1 MQRITNIIATL
12 GPASHTEETLSKML
26 PYIDM
31 VRLNFSWGTH
41 EDMEVLINM
50 VKKVSAEAGKKVSII
65 QDLSGPRKQETE
77 GHHFED
83 GAIEVI
89 TEKDLN
95 DLAFGIKHEVD
106 YVALS
111 YVGSKDDIIK
121 LRHHMESLGKVIP
134 IIAKIERKEAVDSIE
149 EIIDEAEAVMVAR
162 GDLGLALPIEEIPFI
177 ERRILS
183 MCEKKNKFSIVATE
197 MLLSMVTKERP
208 TRAEVTDVAYA
219 VTGGASAVML
229 SEETAQG
236 EHPAKVVEIMDKI
249 VRYAEEHKTYKY

>member
-1 MQRITNIIATL
+1 MERKTNIIATL
-12 GPASHTEETLSKML
+12 GPASHSEEILSKML

-41 EDMEVLINM
+41 EDMDALISM
-50 VKKVSAEAGKKVSII
+50 VRKVSTEGGKKISII

-77 GHHFED
+77 GHHFEN
-83 GAIEVI
+83 GAVEVI

-111 YVGSKDDIIK
+111 YVGDANDIKK
-121 LRHHMESLGKVIP
+121 LRTYMDGLGKTIP
-134 IIAKIERKEAVDSIE
+134 IIAKIERREAVEAIE
-149 EIIDEAEAVMVAR
+149 EIIDVADAVMIAR
-162 GDLGLALPIEEIPFI
+162 GDLGQAFPIEEIPFL

-183 MCEKKNKFSIVATE
+183 MCNKKNKFVIVATE
-197 MLLSMVTKERP
+197 MLLSMVTKDRP
-208 TRAEVTDVAYA
+208 TRAEVTDVAFA

-229 SEETAQG
+229 SEETAEG
-236 EHPAKVVEIMDKI
+236 EHPVKVVKMMDKI
-249 VRYAEEHKTYKY
+249 VKYAEEHKIYKY